1 MDLKIL
7 LISLLIVT
15 SGYVNAQEVKT
26 KKVNET
32 ELDTKK
38 ISNEDRTSQEE
49 LESLRKENKKLKEDL
64 SIISENEIEKSAS
77 VDQDSTKLKNLS
89 QEIEDGKYEDDD
101 EFYGIHF
108 SDNDDRFTIVIRDK
122 SKLKKYNNHKPRT
135 RFRFDMDFG
144 WDGLVSSKDPK
155 VTGVEYPDF
164 DLWPSMYFGF
174 SFNTKTRLFKEN
186 SPLHLKYGLGLQWS
200 TFRVK
205 GDYVLQKI
213 NGQPEYTLDPI
224 GRSLEKSRVR
234 NLHMTLPVM
243 LQFDFSKHNMDRGF
257 KFGVGAYGGVRFYT
271 WQTLKYTDAYGDK
284 VKVKDRNK
292 YFMNPFNY
300 GLQAEIGYGSFS
312 VVGKYDM
319 SPLFDVDNPYDYNA
333 WNLGAKF
340 SF

>member
-1 MDLKIL
+1 VRLTSEFNIKITTMDLKIL

-77 VDQDSTKLKNLS
+77 VDQDSTKL
-89 QEIEDGKYEDDD
+89 
-101 EFYGIHF
+101 
-108 SDNDDRFTIVIRDK
+108 
-122 SKLKKYNNHKPRT
+122 
-135 RFRFDMDFG
+135 
-144 WDGLVSSKDPK
+144 DPK